1 MRTRLATALTMTAV
15 AVAAVACGGERSP
28 TLGPLPAASSMAPST
43 VPPRLAD
50 AQSAIRRGLASLRSF
65 RADVIVAEAG
75 RSGEFR
81 FTFERTATGTFKE
94 VQSTPSERV
103 FFSDP
108 REGRKVTYSAP
119 PPDMGRATARQ
130 ETNVPV
136 GPPARPAPFHNIDVD
151 PVVLAREVLGWEEAR
166 VGRDEVGGRAVWVV
180 QGSTPNMV
188 PELRVVTIDDQT
200 GLALRYDALQ
210 AGQPAYQIRVENLAP
225 NLEAEPS
232 YVPPPGT
239 PVSTS
244 DAGHTRT
251 TLDQA
256 ARAAGF
262 APLVPAWLPPGFT
275 QAEVAV
281 TTQQARGPRLM
292 AVAFRRGMD
301 LVLLQLSIR
310 STAPRPPMTATL
322 GDRIDPE
329 GNLRVPPRVERIR
342 LSAGALAGVDAE
354 RMLGGEP
361 WVSAD
366 TDTLTVRIG
375 GDATPEEITRMAESL
390 QHFR

>member
-1 MRTRLATALTMTAV
+1 MRTRLATALATTAV
-15 AVAAVACGGERSP
+15 AFAAVACGGEPRP
-28 TLGPLPAASSMAPST
+28 TLGPRPAGSST
-43 VPPRLAD
+43 VPSTTPPQLAD
-50 AQSAIRRGLASLRSF
+50 AQAAIRRSLASLRSF

-75 RSGEFR
+75 RPGELR
-81 FTFERTATGTFKE
+81 FAFERTAAGTFKE
-94 VQSTPSERV
+94 VQSTPGERV
-103 FFSDP
+103 FFSDA
-108 REGRKVTYSAP
+108 REGRKVTYSTP
-119 PPDMGRATARQ
+119 PPEMGRATARQ

-210 AGQPAYQIRVENLAP
+210 AGQPAYQIRVENLAT

-244 DAGHTRT
+244 DAGHART

-256 ARAAGF
+256 GRAAGF

-281 TTQQARGPRLM
+281 TTQQARGPRLI

-310 STAPRPPMTATL
+310 STAPRPPMTSTL

-342 LSAGALAGVDAE
+342 LAAGALAGVDAE
-354 RMLGGEP
+354 RMFGSEP

-366 TDTLTVRIG
+366 TDTLTVRLG
-375 GDATPEEITRMAESL
+375 GNATSDEITRMAESL